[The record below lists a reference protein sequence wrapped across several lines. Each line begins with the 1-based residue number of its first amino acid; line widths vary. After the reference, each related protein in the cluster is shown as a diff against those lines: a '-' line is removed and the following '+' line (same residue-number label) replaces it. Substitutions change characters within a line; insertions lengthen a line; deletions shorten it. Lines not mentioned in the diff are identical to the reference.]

1 MESGVRRVWLQVD
14 VTLDIEALTE
24 YSGQGKCKVVGIFCD
39 TMHDRDSWREKLKTW
54 ATKLENWKINWKVDV
69 KQLSDGRGFYLLSD
83 FEGIESL
90 CQCELCQI

>member
-39 TMHDRDSWREKLKTW
+39 TMHDRESWSEKLKTW
-54 ATKLENWKINWKVDV
+54 ATRRNWKTGK
-69 KQLSDGRGFYLLSD
+69 
-83 FEGIESL
+83 
-90 CQCELCQI
+90 